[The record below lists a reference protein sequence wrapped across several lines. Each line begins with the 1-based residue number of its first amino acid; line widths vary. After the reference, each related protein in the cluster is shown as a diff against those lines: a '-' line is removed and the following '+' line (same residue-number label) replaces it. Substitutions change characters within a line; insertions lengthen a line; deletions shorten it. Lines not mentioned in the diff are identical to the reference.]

1 MNAPDT
7 VPAGLERLSNGAIH
21 PMDFDAALDHLAPFF
36 AAGFHRMASV

>member
-21 PMDFDAALDHLAPFF
+21 PMDFDAVLDHLAPFF